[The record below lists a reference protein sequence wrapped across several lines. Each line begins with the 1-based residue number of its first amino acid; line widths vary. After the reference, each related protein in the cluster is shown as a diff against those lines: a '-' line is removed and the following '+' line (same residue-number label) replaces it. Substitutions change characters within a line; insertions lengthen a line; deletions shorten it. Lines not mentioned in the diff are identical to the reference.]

1 MLSTTDPE
9 PDRRHTVLRVGQDCA
24 GHWLVQDSGG
34 RLEGRFISFATAM
47 AFAQA
52 ERHSLPGATVER
64 AVTVLVPIVPFA
76 KVEPWESSQHLR
88 HAA

>member
-9 PDRRHTVLRVGQDCA
+9 PDQPACVLKVGQDTA

-34 RLEGRFISFATAM
+34 RLEGRFISLATAM
-47 AFAQA
+47 AFARA
-52 ERHSLPGATVER
+52 ERHSLPGATIER
-64 AVTVLVPIVPFA
+64 SDTPLIPNISFA
-76 KVEPWESSQHLR
+76 RVEPWENAQHLR